1 MNTLIRKTPTLG
13 VYLRLGRVSNLPT
26 VWTNVLAGT
35 VLGGG
40 SAAAF
45 QPRTALVMAAIS
57 AFYLAGMYLNDAFDR
72 AIDARE
78 RPSRPIPAGEISAA
92 AVFCTGFAL
101 LALGLFGLALC
112 GAAPVLSGCALAA
125 CILLYDVW
133 HKGNPAS
140 PLVMGVCRA
149 LVYLAAGAAAATPQE
164 LSGAPLAAAGL
175 AVLAHVA
182 GLTYAAKQESLDRLE
197 RLWPLAV
204 LALAPLA
211 YLPAALDTLAQP
223 GSADMAVAGML
234 LALLAADVLA
244 VRLLRRRAARGDV
257 GRAVAQLIAAI
268 SLLDGLILAAAG
280 ASLPLLVAC
289 VAAYGATRLL
299 QRFIPGT

>member
-1 MNTLIRKTPTLG
+1 MNTLIRKAPALG

-40 SAAAF
+40 GAAAF

-149 LVYLAAGAAAATPQE
+149 LVYLAAGAAAAAPQQ
-164 LSGAPLAAAGL
+164 LPGAALAAAGL

-182 GLTYAAKQESLDRLE
+182 GLTYAAKQESLDRME

-204 LALAPLA
+204 LAIAPLA
-211 YLPAALDTLAQP
+211 YAPAALD
-223 GSADMAVAGML
+223 MAAAAML
-234 LALLAADVLA
+234 LVLLVADVLA

-280 ASLPLLVAC
+280 APLPLLAAC
-289 VAAYGATRLL
+289 VTAYGATRLL
-299 QRFIPGT
+299 QRVIPGT